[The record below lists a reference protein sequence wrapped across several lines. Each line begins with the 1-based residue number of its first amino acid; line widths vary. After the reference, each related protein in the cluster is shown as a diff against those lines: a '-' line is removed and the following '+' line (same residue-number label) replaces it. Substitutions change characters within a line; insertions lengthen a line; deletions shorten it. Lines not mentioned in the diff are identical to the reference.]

1 MDRKLRMGM
10 IGGGNGAFIGAI
22 HRAAAL
28 MDNQIELVCGCFS
41 SRPDVSLASGRE
53 YFLSDERIYA
63 SFREM
68 IEREAALPEGV
79 RMDFVSIVTPNFLH
93 FEPAMA
99 ALDRGFDVV
108 LDKPMTYSLDEA
120 YRLREKIRETGRT
133 LALTHTYSGYPA
145 VKEAR
150 ERVASG
156 VFGKIRKIYVEYPQ
170 GWLSDR
176 AELQPGSNAGWRTD
190 PARAGKAGCMGDIG
204 THALQ
209 LAEYV
214 SGQRCAS
221 LCADLSAIVEGRS
234 LDDDGAALL
243 RFDGGASGVLIATQ
257 VAAGEEN
264 DISIRLYGEKGGM
277 EWHQA
282 EPNSLYVKW
291 PDRPME
297 VVRTGNGY
305 MGAAARANTR
315 TPGGHPEG
323 YIEAFANI
331 YRNFA
336 RTVRARREGRSR
348 SPNGPISRPS
358 RTVSEA
364 CSSSKPWSA
373 RAPIRTENG
382 RTGSDNIPIRGG
394 IYSTEKTGRVLANAP
409 GLFGL
414 IAIGTTERV
423 PSSARQPAYP
433 SD

>member
-41 SRPDVSLASGRE
+41 SRPDISLASGRE

-68 IEREAALPEGV
+68 IDREAALPEGV

-315 TPGGHPEG
+315 RPGGHPEG

-336 RTVRARREGRSR
+336 RTVRARREGREPQPEWTDFPSVEDGIRGMQFIETKVR
-348 SPNGPISRPS
+348 S
-358 RTVSEA
+358 
-364 CSSSKPWSA
+364 
-373 RAPIRTENG
+373 
-382 RTGSDNIPIRGG
+382 GSDPDRKW
-394 IYSTEKTGRVLANAP
+394 TDWVV
-409 GLFGL
+409 LFGL